1 MPRPKRQSTKPS
13 RRVFPLE
20 FKQEAVQMLL
30 DGHSA
35 SSIVDRLGLSGAN
48 LLYRWKR
55 QQMTASGPV
64 ASALEV
70 RVRELE
76 TELRR
81 VERER
86 DVLKKALAIFGRS
99 E

>member
-1 MPRPKRQSTKPS
+1 MPRKNPQSSKS
-13 RRVFPLE
+13 VRRVFTPE

-35 SSIVDRLGLSGAN
+35 GSIVERLGLSGAN
-48 LLYRWKR
+48 MLYRWK
-55 QQMTASGPV
+55 QEQLVQSGPV

-86 DVLKKALAIFGRS
+86 DILKKALAIFGRH

>member
-1 MPRPKRQSTKPS
+1 MRCFWMAIRQKSVK
-13 RRVFPLE
+13 E
-20 FKQEAVQMLL
+20 
-30 DGHSA
+30 
-35 SSIVDRLGLSGAN
+35 RLGLPNCAM
-48 LLYRWKR
+48 LYRWKQEQLAR
-55 QQMTASGPV
+55 CGPV
-64 ASALEV
+64 AGSLEA

-86 DVLKKALAIFGRS
+86 DVLKIALVIFGRN